1 MTVLDRTAPPGAA
14 GPPPPRR
21 RGGQGRRIDANGG
34 RFGSVIVAEARRARL
49 ALPLAC
55 ALVEQE
61 SSFRN
66 VFGHD
71 RVRNPIAKGAAV
83 TRESY
88 LRYRTWRDA
97 GLGAQGVGVT
107 QLTWPP
113 YQKRADHLG
122 GCWKVRNQ
130 LRVGFE
136 VLAAA
141 IARHG
146 IRGGLAEYNAGDP
159 RNAAG
164 LAYAAQVLEREQRWK
179 SVLSAPPAP
188 HAEPQQAAGPRTLR
202 RGSKGADVALLQ
214 RTLNRYYTAWGAPEL
229 LDVDGDFD
237 AKTEEAFRR
246 VRIVAGLALVRGAQG
261 RVLVTPRDRVA
272 LRGRRRPTA
281 EERERAATVG
291 REYERRLRER
301 FKREREQA
309 GGRPKVI
316 RLELAFDTGRLAR
329 NTAIHTTVGH
339 HSAGPVDRSD
349 REAVELCKRW
359 HQMHRSERGWAGIGY
374 HACIARS
381 GTIILLRPG
390 WAVGA
395 GVEGHNSGTFHVMF
409 NGDFGSARPT
419 AAQIRSYRWF
429 MAHGHELPGIPRQGA
444 RRLGHKDFPG
454 HESNACP
461 GVNLHPYVKGS

>member
-1 MTVLDRTAPPGAA
+1 MTVLDRTPPGAA
-14 GPPPPRR
+14 GLSPPRR
-21 RGGQGRRIDANGG
+21 PGLAHAIDANGG
-34 RFGSVIVAEARRARL
+34 RYGRTIVAEARRARL
-49 ALPLAC
+49 PLPLAC

-71 RVRNPIAKGAAV
+71 GVRNPIPKGGAV

-88 LRYRTWRDA
+88 LRYRGWRDA
-97 GLGAQGVGVT
+97 GLGAQGVGLT

-141 IARHG
+141 VARHG
-146 IRGGLAEYNAGDP
+146 VRGGLAEYNAGSP

-179 SVLSAPPAP
+179 AVLDTPPKTATEVP
-188 HAEPQQAAGPRTLR
+188 SRQGARTLR
-202 RGSKGADVALLQ
+202 RGSEGPDVAVLQ
-214 RTLNRYYTAWGAPEL
+214 RTLNRYYTAWGKPEL
-229 LDVDGDFD
+229 LDVDGHFGER
-237 AKTEEAFRR
+237 TEQAFRR
-246 VRIVAGLALVRGAQG
+246 ARLVVGLELHRGPQG
-261 RVLVTPRDRVA
+261 RVLATPRDRVV
-272 LRGRRRPTA
+272 LRGRRRRTA
-281 EERERAATVG
+281 EELERAATAG
-291 REYERRLRER
+291 SEYERRLKAL
-301 FKREREQA
+301 FKREREQLGA
-309 GGRPKVI
+309 RPKVV
-316 RLELAFDTGRLAR
+316 RLQLAFDPSRLAR
-329 NTAIHTTVGH
+329 NVAIHTTIGH

-359 HQMHRSERGWAGIGY
+359 HHMHRTERGWAGIGY
-374 HACIARS
+374 HVCIARS

-395 GVEGHNSGTFHVMF
+395 GVEGHNTGTFHVMF
-409 NGDFGSARPT
+409 NGDFRTARPS

-444 RRLGHKDFPG
+444 RRLGHKDLPG
-454 HESNACP
+454 HESNDCP
-461 GVNLHPYVKGS
+461 GTNLHPYLKGS